1 MYYFRNT
8 AVNTWVQQRPSVLL
22 EVTFLP
28 GKTDPDVNK
37 YSMQDVNMWSVL
49 QRNMHIGLGTVRAK
63 GRQLLLRSEMG
74 DQRRY

>member
-1 MYYFRNT
+1 MGT
-8 AVNTWVQQRPSVLL
+8 TKTSVLL

-28 GKTDPDVNK
+28 GETDPDVNK
-37 YSMQDVNMWSVL
+37 YPMQDVNMWSVL
-49 QRNMHIGLGTVRAK
+49 QRNLRIGVGTVRAK

>member
-1 MYYFRNT
+1 MGT
-8 AVNTWVQQRPSVLL
+8 TKTSVLL

-37 YSMQDVNMWSVL
+37 YSMQDVNVWSVL
-49 QRNMHIGLGTVRAK
+49 QRNMRIGVGTVRAK